1 MVDRVSEQFDSF
13 LTPFASLF
21 DLFGIRIGKSMIMS
35 IVLALLFSVY
45 EEVEFVCD
53 IAADGAVGS
62 FWTWLTDKF
71 TIENDHPLVSLIA
84 ATNTTNITDLYPM
97 DSASKPT
104 SGFATPD
111 FPFEDYTVFA
121 EHTSVC
127 QDMIT
132 AQVRHFHVEIL
143 VGHRPC

>member
-1 MVDRVSEQFDSF
+1 MVDSVSEQFDSF
-13 LTPFASLF
+13 LAAFASLF
-21 DLFGIRIGKSMIMS
+21 ELFGIRIGKSMIMS
-35 IVLALLFSVY
+35 IVLELLFSVY

-53 IAADGAVGS
+53 IAADGAVES

-71 TIENDHPLVSLIA
+71 TVESGHPLVSLIA
-84 ATNTTNITDLYPM
+84 ASNTTNITDLYPM

-111 FPFEDYTVFA
+111 FPFENYTVFA
-121 EHTSVC
+121 ELTSVC

-132 AQVRHFHVEIL
+132 AQVRQYHLRF
-143 VGHRPC
+143 